1 MTRSPR
7 VYRALPRRLRRAT
20 VLLAGCGDVGQ
31 RIGARLA
38 ARGLR
43 AIGTLRNPEH
53 AGALRAKGIVPLRLD
68 LDTRLPRLAA
78 WCGRVIHLAPPPA
91 EGGHDPRTRRLIA
104 ALSRPPGGGP
114 STAGSGGA
122 GGRSGRWPFRHDGGD
137 ARSAPGP
144 LAGARWVYISTTGVY
159 GDCAGAQFDET
170 RTVAPANPRAQR
182 RVAAEGLWRAA
193 ARRGARASVLRVP
206 GIYAHDRLPLAR
218 LRQGLP
224 ALQAQD
230 DVFTNHIHADDLAR
244 IGLAALWRG
253 RPGRVVHAVDDSD
266 LRMGEYFDLVA
277 DAAGLPRPPRVP
289 AAELAARVSPMMLSF
304 MSESRRLR
312 NRRLKQELRLRLRY
326 PTVAHTLAEAFG
338 PVLESSPSSARPV

>member
-7 VYRALPRRLRRAT
+7 VYRALPRRFRRAS

-31 RIGARLA
+31 RIGALLA

-43 AIGTLRNPEH
+43 PIGTLRTPEH
-53 AGALRAKGIVPLRLD
+53 ASALRGLGIVPLRLD

-78 WCGRVIHLAPPPA
+78 WCGKVIHLAPPPT
-91 EGGHDPRTRRLIA
+91 EGTQDPRTRRLIA
-104 ALSRPPGGGP
+104 ALSRPARGLWGP
-114 STAGSGGA
+114 ACASHDPSARVRTA
-122 GGRSGRWPFRHDGGD
+122 R
-137 ARSAPGP
+137 P

-170 RTVAPANPRAQR
+170 RPVAPANPRAQR
-182 RVAAEGLWRAA
+182 RVAAERLWRQA
-193 ARRGARASVLRVP
+193 ARQGARASVLRVP

-224 ALQAQD
+224 ALLPHD
-230 DVFTNHIHADDLAR
+230 DVHTNHIHADDLAR

-266 LRMGEYFDLVA
+266 LRMGDYFDQVA

-312 NRRLKQELRLRLRY
+312 NRRLKQELRVRLRY

-338 PVLESSPSSARPV
+338 PVLESSPSQDRPV